1 MEENKKLQKEL
12 KEVFQGR
19 RVEIIHLRRD
29 ALL

>member
-19 RVEIIHLRRD
+19 RVEIIHLIHD
-29 ALL
+29 TLF